1 MTNDT
6 IVIAAGGT
14 GGHVFPALAV
24 ANKLLEKDFSVVWVG
39 SEAGLENNV
48 VPENGIELR
57 NIAVSPLRGGG
68 LVRKVTGLFNLVR
81 AISSSLKIVRS
92 ENPRAVLGMGGYV
105 AGPVCLAARLGGFRM
120 VLHEQNA
127 VAGFTNRHL
136 QRFANRVLEAMP
148 NTFAKDAKVLCTGN
162 PLRRQMLQVQEP
174 ESRYSERHGPI
185 RVLVI
190 GGSQGARALNKLV
203 PDAISKLDTEF
214 EVTHQCGVRWMEET
228 RGAYAVLDSSPSARV
243 DIVEFIDDM
252 ANAYSTADV
261 IICRSGAMTVAEIAA
276 VGVAAILI
284 PFPSAVDDH
293 QTANGQYLV
302 DAGAALMF
310 SESELTAQAL
320 AEQLNSLDRDTL
332 KIMAVAAHSVAKRD
346 ATDRV
351 VAELTGVAA

>member
-1 MTNDT
+1 
-6 IVIAAGGT
+6 
-14 GGHVFPALAV
+14 
-24 ANKLLEKDFSVVWVG
+24 
-39 SEAGLENNV
+39 
-48 VPENGIELR
+48 
-57 NIAVSPLRGGG
+57 
-68 LVRKVTGLFNLVR
+68 
-81 AISSSLKIVRS
+81 
-92 ENPRAVLGMGGYV
+92 
-105 AGPVCLAARLGGFRM
+105 
-120 VLHEQNA
+120 
-127 VAGFTNRHL
+127 
-136 QRFANRVLEAMP
+136 
-148 NTFAKDAKVLCTGN
+148 
-162 PLRRQMLQVQEP
+162 
-174 ESRYSERHGPI
+174 
-185 RVLVI
+185 VLVI